1 MVIGLPESHPHAGDR
16 SMPLAAL
23 AEETLILFA
32 RARSDPACIMRSWQA
47 ASGPGSVPKL
57 GQEAPQISTMVHMVA
72 VAAVFGVSI
81 VPRSIAQIHLE
92 GVA

>member
-1 MVIGLPESHPHAGDR
+1 
-16 SMPLAAL
+16 MPLAAL
-23 AEETLILFA
+23 AEETLILFP
-32 RARSDPACIMRSWQA
+32 RTI
-47 ASGPGSVPKL
+47 GPGLHHAIMASCQRAGFSPKL

-72 VAAVFGVSI
+72 VAAGFGVSI